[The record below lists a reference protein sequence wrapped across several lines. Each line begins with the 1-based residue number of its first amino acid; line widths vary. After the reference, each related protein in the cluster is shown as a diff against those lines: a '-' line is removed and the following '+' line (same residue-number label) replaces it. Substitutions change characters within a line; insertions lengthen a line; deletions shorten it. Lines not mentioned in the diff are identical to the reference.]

1 MEGKTSNLYLQF
13 ITVQKVRKLLSQLK
27 NKKSISIDQLDN
39 FSVKLAAGY
48 LAEPLHYVINLSI
61 MQQKFPGCWKV
72 TKIVPLHKKQST
84 LKPENYRPVAILSHF
99 SKVLE
104 KAVYE
109 QIYRYFTGNNL
120 FHPSLHGYR
129 GDRSTMTA
137 LITMY
142 DKWVKAASKGQ
153 LSRVVLVD
161 LSAAFDIVSP
171 EILVQK
177 MRIYGFKEDIIN
189 WIISYLSDR
198 YQSVWID
205 HVFSDLLPN
214 NLGVPQGSNLGP
226 LLFLIFFNDLPC
238 FIKESIECY
247 ADDSTIG
254 AAGKDVAEVGR
265 KLSDECS
272 NLSDWMASNSFK
284 LNAKKTHFLTMGTKK
299 RLEGL
304 GNAMEVKMDG
314 EVLEESEEKAEILL
328 GVKIQNN
335 LQWSGQVEMLKSKLK
350 MRLGGLA
357 NLKWIMNQ
365 PWKKKIVQGVFNSV
379 LCYCLPLFGG
389 CCAIQVKSLQVQ
401 QNKAAQI
408 VLNLPARSHRDHMYD
423 RLSWLTVNQLIV
435 YHTLVSVHRIKKSG
449 QPEYLATIFGR
460 ASRQVVG
467 GIIVENNRSAVVRN
481 SFTFRASEQWNK
493 LPIDLRIE
501 TKIGQFKLKLKKWVA
516 EQVPRFLP

>member
-1 MEGKTSNLYLQF
+1 M
-13 ITVQKVRKLLSQLK
+13 
-27 NKKSISIDQLDN
+27 
-39 FSVKLAAGY
+39 
-48 LAEPLHYVINLSI
+48 
-61 MQQKFPGCWKV
+61 

-84 LKPENYRPVAILSHF
+84 LKPENYRPVAILSPL

-109 QIYRYFTGNNL
+109 QIYRYFSKNHL

-137 LITMY
+137 LLTMY

-153 LSRVVLVD
+153 ISGVVLVD

-171 EILVQK
+171 EILVKK
-177 MRIYGFKEDIIN
+177 MRVYGFKEDIIN
-189 WIISYLSDR
+189 WISSYLSDR

-205 HVFSDLLPN
+205 HIFSDLLPN

-247 ADDSTIG
+247 ADDSTVG
-254 AAGKDVAEVGR
+254 AADKDVVEVER
-265 KLSDECS
+265 KLSEDCS
-272 NLSDWMASNSFK
+272 SLSNWMASNSFK
-284 LNAKKTHFLTMGTKK
+284 LNAKKTHFLTMGTRR

-304 GNAMEVKMDG
+304 GYTMEVKMDG
-314 EVLEESEEKAEILL
+314 EVLAESEEKAEILL
-328 GVKIQNN
+328 GVKIQND
-335 LQWSGQVEMLKSKLK
+335 LEWSGQIDMLKSKLK
-350 MRLGGLA
+350 MRLGGLT
-357 NLKWIMNQ
+357 NLKWIMNT

-389 CCAIQVKSLQVQ
+389 CCTVHVKSLQVQ

-408 VLNLPARSHRDHMYD
+408 VLNMPPRSHRDHMYD

-435 YHTLVSVHRIKKSG
+435 YHTLISVHRIRQSG
-449 QPEYLATIFGR
+449 QPEYLAAIFR
-460 ASRQVVG
+460 RTSRQVVG
-467 GIIVENNRSAVVRN
+467 GIIVENNRRIVVRN
-481 SFTFRASEQWNK
+481 SFTLRAAEQWNK
-493 LPIDLRIE
+493 LPMELRVE
-501 TKIGQFKLKLKKWVA
+501 VKISQFKLKLRGWVA